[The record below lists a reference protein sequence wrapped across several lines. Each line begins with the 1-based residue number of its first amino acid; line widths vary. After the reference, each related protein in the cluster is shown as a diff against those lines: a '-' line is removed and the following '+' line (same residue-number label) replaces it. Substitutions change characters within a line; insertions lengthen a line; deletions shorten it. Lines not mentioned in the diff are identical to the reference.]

1 MTHLRANELIRSLT
15 EQATPEKAQ
24 ILSRFFKTGK
34 GEYGEGDRF
43 LGVTV
48 PMIRHTI
55 RSYRDLSL
63 GDILFLLKSP
73 WHEIRLSALLL
84 MVMQYGKADADL
96 KEKLYSAYI
105 SYWPYINN
113 WDLVD
118 LSAEHIVGAHL
129 YTQSKEA
136 LVEMSACKN
145 LWQRR
150 VSIMATFYYIKR
162 GEPEVTLRIAEL
174 LLRDKED
181 LIHKA
186 TGWMLREVGKRCSQ
200 SIEESFLRQHART
213 MPRTMLRYAIERFPE
228 PLRKK
233 YLEMK

>member
-1 MTHLRANELIRSLT
+1 MPHLRANELIQSLRQ
-15 EQATPEKAQ
+15 QATPEKAQ

-34 GEYGEGDRF
+34 GEYGEGDHF

-48 PMIRHTI
+48 PMIRHTLK
-55 RSYRDLSL
+55 SFRDLPL
-63 GDILFLLKSP
+63 GDILFLLKSE
-73 WHEIRLSALLL
+73 WHEIRLAALLL
-84 MVMQYGKADADL
+84 MVTQYQKADADL
-96 KEKLYSAYI
+96 KDKLYAAYLNH
-105 SYWPYINN
+105 WPYINN
-113 WDLVD
+113 WDLID

-129 YTQSKEA
+129 YALSKEP
-136 LVEMSACKN
+136 LIDMSASEN

-150 VSIMATFYYIKR
+150 ISILSTFYYIKR

-200 SIEESFLRQHART
+200 HIEEVFLQRHARI